1 MKLTTQ
7 AQVVQHMKDGW
18 KLGYSHFG
26 NCYWL
31 QKPDLCEGGEHID
44 VRGNVIRAMLKNGK
58 VRKDKDDNELWLTRF
73 EFGEQYDKDT
83 EDDKGKGEAVRPE
96 PGDTQDE
103 KGIL

>member
-31 QKPDLCEGGEHID
+31 QKPDLCEGGEHKK
-44 VRGNVIRAMLKNGK
+44 VIAFWTD
-58 VRKDKDDNELWLTRF
+58 RKSRHPLAGMF
-73 EFGEQYDKDT
+73 
-83 EDDKGKGEAVRPE
+83 
-96 PGDTQDE
+96 
-103 KGIL
+103 